1 MFVMAR
7 RTFIVVLSAV
17 TVASAANTFV
27 TLGDWGGSALDNPQ
41 YAINTQTVAAAMA
54 TTVENS
60 AAQFIVNTGDS
71 FYWCGIQNTS
81 DYQIAVV
88 RLRLYAA
95 PEILTLRN

>member
-1 MFVMAR
+1 MAR

-60 AAQFIVNTGDS
+60 AARTDMGRRVS
-71 FYWCGIQNTS
+71 CGSTRCANS
-81 DYQIAVV
+81 SPSA
-88 RLRLYAA
+88 RMAGFG
-95 PEILTLRN
+95 